1 MNSKTAT
8 MGSPVSTVIT
18 NRKKKHLS
26 SVLIS
31 KGYPSSIEQK
41 LTKTARATATQNP
54 HRNLNQL
61 LFHPI
66 SKVYLRF
73 LAAAYNHKAYTLF
86 KSDTTL
92 KTYLVWPKDTL
103 EPTKQDGVV
112 YKIPSEC
119 GKVCIGE
126 TGRAMQERIKEN
138 NRDIWLAR
146 TQTSKISEH
155 ANKMGISSFGT
166 KSSLLIVSLTGT
178 HEGSRKQ
185 SI

>member
-8 MGSPVSTVIT
+8 MGSPVSTVIA

-41 LTKTARATATQNP
+41 LTKTTRATANQNP
-54 HRNLNQL
+54 QEFKSTAVSPYIKGVSEVLGRCLQPQGVHT
-61 LFHPI
+61 F
-66 SKVYLRF
+66 
-73 LAAAYNHKAYTLF
+73 F

-112 YKIPSEC
+112 CKIPS
-119 GKVCIGE
+119 
-126 TGRAMQERIKEN
+126 
-138 NRDIWLAR
+138 
-146 TQTSKISEH
+146 
-155 ANKMGISSFGT
+155 
-166 KSSLLIVSLTGT
+166 
-178 HEGSRKQ
+178 
-185 SI
+185 